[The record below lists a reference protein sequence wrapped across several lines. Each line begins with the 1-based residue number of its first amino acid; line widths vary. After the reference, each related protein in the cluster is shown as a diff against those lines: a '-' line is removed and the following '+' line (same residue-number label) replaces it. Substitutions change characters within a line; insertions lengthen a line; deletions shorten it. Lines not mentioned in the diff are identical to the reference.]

1 MNYLET
7 LRYGNSILK
16 SSNIESYKLDSEL
29 LLAKAMKVSREEL
42 LVNLQKKID
51 KIKLNKFKKLIERR
65 KKKRTNC
72 IYI

>member
-65 KKKRTNC
+65 KKRTNC